1 MITFIST
8 NAASLNYISLILH
21 EQREALTM
29 APLQASTSSAANSNK
44 VANAAKISLAK
55 VKEKLIPLS
64 KRFFTNESHNME
76 TNKNSREIISYLN
89 EPRAN
94 IADFL
99 SRLKLQGIISQCKQL
114 VPSGYST
121 SGIAIV

>member
-1 MITFIST
+1 MSLKDLITFIST

-64 KRFFTNESHNME
+64 KRFFSNESHNME
-76 TNKNSREIISYLN
+76 TNISYLN
-89 EPRAN
+89 EPRVN
-94 IADFL
+94 IDDFL
-99 SRLKLQGIISQCKQL
+99 SWLKLQEIIW
-114 VPSGYST
+114 
-121 SGIAIV
+121 